1 MTNTTSNIDSW
12 LLLNQ
17 SHELGQSILQANDGT
32 MRSSSSIPS
41 ESLHRRTRWNKS
53 SSASRDGLSDYC
65 VDNEVVHV
73 SASLSF
79 DSNALNDNGNNN
91 ENVSFRSALAENDR
105 STVAHMLVTSGDVV
119 GLVGSVESSALLDCL
134 LEMNGAEFA
143 DQCLDYFELPSAPDK
158 EVYEFLPDN
167 TKTLLLQID
176 ADVPRTI
183 PVGYSLLF
191 QCTELRVMLRRML
204 FRAAEKMPLISYFQ
218 SMGDIAAV
226 FLVVHLEAFARS
238 EHVQAFEKLSP
249 FAVATAEAKSCAAL
263 CRFIDMWQAI
273 FVDSLDR
280 ESLQRHLLD
289 VHVQLSLI
297 NEPMATRLTQGGIEA
312 SFWSFRWWFSLLS
325 RELPLKSTLVVWLY
339 YLALP
344 ENIDRLQFHKCTCA
358 ALADVVYSN
367 TISRAKSDGDMLL
380 RMQSPIAMSLPLS
393 FVSVLLREAWHG
405 FDAWK
410 KKTLSRP
417 SVAEDDNQHLLASII
432 NSL

>member
-134 LEMNGAEFA
+134 LEMNGAELA

-176 ADVPRTI
+176 ADV
-183 PVGYSLLF
+183 
-191 QCTELRVMLRRML
+191 
-204 FRAAEKMPLISYFQ
+204 
-218 SMGDIAAV
+218 
-226 FLVVHLEAFARS
+226 
-238 EHVQAFEKLSP
+238 
-249 FAVATAEAKSCAAL
+249 
-263 CRFIDMWQAI
+263 
-273 FVDSLDR
+273 
-280 ESLQRHLLD
+280 
-289 VHVQLSLI
+289 
-297 NEPMATRLTQGGIEA
+297 
-312 SFWSFRWWFSLLS
+312 
-325 RELPLKSTLVVWLY
+325 
-339 YLALP
+339 
-344 ENIDRLQFHKCTCA
+344 
-358 ALADVVYSN
+358 
-367 TISRAKSDGDMLL
+367 
-380 RMQSPIAMSLPLS
+380 
-393 FVSVLLREAWHG
+393 
-405 FDAWK
+405 
-410 KKTLSRP
+410 
-417 SVAEDDNQHLLASII
+417 
-432 NSL
+432 